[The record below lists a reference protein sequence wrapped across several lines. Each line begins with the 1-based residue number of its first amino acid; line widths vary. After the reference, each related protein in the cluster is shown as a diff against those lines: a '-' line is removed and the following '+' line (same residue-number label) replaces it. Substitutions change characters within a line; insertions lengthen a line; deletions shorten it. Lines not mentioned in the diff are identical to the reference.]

1 MYLENTSP
9 DEPKKVLWREDT
21 CDWFTGGF
29 ELDKTNL
36 PATLTD
42 LPKGTVLSIDFANR
56 KAKVVKTAR
65 VTKAVLA
72 TDTEVQIAKG
82 HILVATDV
90 IGINSNTVT
99 VGTINT
105 SNANYDVITITANAL
120 GAVSLGAILESAS
133 GENIGLNYA
142 PKPLKGT
149 VSVSATLQAYEIQG
163 ANLPYPVSSSLKTKM
178 TSRHQF
184 IN

>member
-1 MYLENTSP
+1 MYLENTIA
-9 DEPKKVLWREDT
+9 DDPKKVLWREDT
-21 CDWFTGGF
+21 CEWFTGGF
-29 ELDKTNL
+29 NLDKTNL
-36 PATLTD
+36 PSGLDA
-42 LPKGTVLSIDFANR
+42 LPKGAILSLDFANR
-56 KAKVVKTAR
+56 AAVAVKTAS
-65 VTKAVLA
+65 VTKAVLS

-90 IGINSNTVT
+90 IGINGNTVT

-105 SNANYDVITITANAL
+105 SNADYDVITITANAL
-120 GAVSLGAILESAS
+120 GAVSLGAILESNS

-149 VSVSATLQAYEIQG
+149 VSVSATLQAYEVQG